1 MPADLTPPPAFAK
14 GFARDGSLEGRSR
27 VLSLQLSA
35 LGIGT
40 YSRAMRA
47 YFASSPV
54 WALDAVW
61 WDQERKWPLR
71 LIRRLLVLDDK
82 RVSSWVRRQNLDF
95 HRLRGDYGPA
105 VEARS
110 LLARRIRGSA
120 YSVMH
125 IHPQSLGYASVA
137 LMRRVPTIV
146 QTDMTAVQL
155 SEERTDPRWRWTFA
169 PNFVLDRR
177 VFRAA
182 CRVIAW
188 SEWAARSVRED
199 YGVAPEKVRVIYPG
213 VDIEKFTAC
222 RIGHRDEGP
231 VRLLFAG
238 YDFERK
244 GGYDLLDVF
253 RQHFADRAE
262 LHLMTTASI
271 TVDHPRIHLHRDV
284 TAFTPAWHEL
294 YASSDVFV
302 MPTYRDSF
310 GMVYLEAMAAGLPVI
325 GSRLSAIPEIISDGE
340 TGFLVNPG
348 QPEEL
353 RRALAALIDDPVR
366 RRDMGQ
372 RGRTVVEE
380 KFDASRNFQALEG
393 VLREAVGQG

>member
-1 MPADLTPPPAFAK
+1 MPSDLTPPAHGGGPVS
-14 GFARDGSLEGRSR
+14 DGGQDGRSR
-27 VLSLQLSA
+27 VLSIQLSA

-47 YFASSPV
+47 YFATSPL
-54 WALDAVW
+54 WDLDSVW
-61 WDQERKWPLR
+61 WDQERKWALR
-71 LIRRLLVLDDK
+71 LVRRLLVLDDK

-105 VEARS
+105 IEARS
-110 LLARRIRGSA
+110 LLARRMRGSP
-120 YSVMH
+120 YSLLHV
-125 IHPQSLGYASVA
+125 HPQSLGYASVA
-137 LMRRVPTIV
+137 LMRRIPTVV

-169 PNFVLDRR
+169 PNFALDRR

-182 CRVIAW
+182 RRVIAW

-199 YGVAPEKVRVIYPG
+199 YGIAPEKVRVIYPG

-222 RIGHRDEGP
+222 RRERHDEGP

-244 GGYDLLDVF
+244 GGYDLLNVF
-253 RQHFADRAE
+253 QQHFADRAE
-262 LHLMTTASI
+262 LHLMTTAPI
-271 TVDHPRIHLHRDV
+271 MVDHPRVHIHRDV
-284 TAFTPAWHEL
+284 TAFTPVWHEL

-325 GSRLSAIPEIISDGE
+325 GSRLSAIPEIISDGK

-353 RRALAALIDDPVR
+353 RLALAALIDDPAR
-366 RRDMGQ
+366 RREMGQ
-372 RGRTVVEE
+372 RGRAVVEE
-380 KFDASRNFQALEG
+380 KFDAARNFQMVEDVFRDA
-393 VLREAVGQG
+393 AGQS